1 MREVTFP
8 LTDRLVLIPVELNNV
23 FLSMI
28 IAAAGMLFLGGVLV
42 FSAVVS
48 AFLAGVVLF
57 PVLLPWLPTGNFST
71 KGFLLGGAVA
81 LPFVLASAL
90 GNPDWVWWERA
101 GWVLIGMFVLSS
113 VTAFLALN
121 FTGSTP
127 FASRSGVR
135 REIFTYI
142 PVMAVLFG
150 TGVSAAIVLS
160 LRRVFGG

>member
-1 MREVTFP
+1 
-8 LTDRLVLIPVELNNV
+8 
-23 FLSMI
+23 
-28 IAAAGMLFLGGVLV
+28 
-42 FSAVVS
+42 
-48 AFLAGVVLF
+48 
-57 PVLLPWLPTGNFST
+57 
-71 KGFLLGGAVA
+71 
-81 LPFVLASAL
+81 
-90 GNPDWVWWERA
+90 
-101 GWVLIGMFVLSS
+101 MFVLSS